1 MVYER
6 PESMRALTRLAHT
19 VLAVV
24 LAVGTL
30 LACSAAA
37 VQTPYPAPEFT
48 HRESADWLNSTPLQL
63 AALRGKVVLVEFWAF
78 ECVNCLNSRAWVES
92 IAKTKAAAG
101 LVVVAVHTPELR
113 AERSPDN
120 VRAAVARLGIHYPVM
135 IDGDYSY
142 WNALRN
148 QYWPAFYLIGRD
160 GLVHGRAIG
169 ELHVGDGSARPVE
182 ALIDQL
188 LAAPHS

>member
-6 PESMRALTRLAHT
+6 PESMRALTVALA
-19 VLAVV
+19 A
-24 LAVGTL
+24 ATL
-30 LACSAAA
+30 LACGSAA

-48 HRESADWLNSTPLQL
+48 HRESADWLNSAPLQL
-63 AALRGKVVLVEFWAF
+63 AKLRGKVVLVEFWAF
-78 ECVNCLNSRAWVES
+78 ECVNCLNSSAWVES
-92 IAKTKAAAG
+92 IATAKAAAG
-101 LVVVAVHTPELR
+101 LVVVGVHTPELR
-113 AERSPDN
+113 DERSPDN

-142 WNALRN
+142 WNALGN

-160 GLVHGRAIG
+160 GLIHGRAVG
-169 ELHVGDGSARPVE
+169 ELHIGDGTARPVE

-188 LAAPHS
+188 LAAAQS

>member
-1 MVYER
+1 
-6 PESMRALTRLAHT
+6 MRALTRSAHT
-19 VLAVV
+19 VLAVA
-24 LAVGTL
+24 LAAGGL
-30 LACSAAA
+30 LACGSAA
-37 VQTPYPAPEFT
+37 VQAPYPAPEFT
-48 HRESADWLNSTPLQL
+48 HRESADWLNSVPLEL

-113 AERSPDN
+113 DERSPDN

-142 WNALRN
+142 WNALGN

-160 GLVHGRAIG
+160 GLIHGRAVG
-169 ELHVGDGSARPVE
+169 ELHVGDGTARPVE

-188 LAAPHS
+188 LAAAHS

>member
-1 MVYER
+1 M
-6 PESMRALTRLAHT
+6 
-19 VLAVV
+19 
-24 LAVGTL
+24 
-30 LACSAAA
+30 LACSGAA

-48 HRESADWLNSTPLQL
+48 HSGSADWLNSAPLTL
-63 AALRGKVVLVEFWAF
+63 ARLRGKVVLVEFWAF

-92 IAKTKAAAG
+92 IAQSKAALG

-113 AERSPDN
+113 DERSPDK

-142 WNALRN
+142 WNALGN

-160 GLVHGRAIG
+160 GLVHGRDYG
-169 ELHVGDGSARPVE
+169 ELHVGDGSARSVE
-182 ALIDQL
+182 ALLEQL
-188 LAAPHS
+188 LAVAPS